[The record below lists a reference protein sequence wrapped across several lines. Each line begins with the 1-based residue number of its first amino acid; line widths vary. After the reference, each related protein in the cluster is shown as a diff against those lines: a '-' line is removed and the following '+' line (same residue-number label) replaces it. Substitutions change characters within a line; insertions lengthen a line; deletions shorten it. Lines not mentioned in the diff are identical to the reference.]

1 MELVV
6 VTNSANNPLML
17 TKCEVVD
24 LTEYARSKE
33 QKRRL
38 DELGI
43 PYITGRTGSPRVFRD
58 ALENWMSPGRPKKRH
73 CEPNFSALSG
83 T

>member
-24 LTEYARSKE
+24 LTEYDRPKQ

-43 PYITGRTGSPRVFRD
+43 PYITGRTGSPRVFRA